1 MAEGH
6 GAVVGVVLLDEHMAV
21 EAAHFRDGEHADAA
35 EGAGGNRQ
43 DLALGH
49 IGPQLAVRGALE
61 AEEGDVAGDDVAL
74 QGALG
79 DLLRQVARHDHLILH
94 GGGAQLLGAG
104 VAAVEAHEG
113 VGEAVIVFA
122 LDVGFVHVPVSYT
135 HLSASASMGQGE
147 RS

>member
-1 MAEGH
+1 M
-6 GAVVGVVLLDEHMAV
+6 VGVVLLDEHMAV

-94 GGGAQLLGAG
+94 CAGRQLASCCISTMESHKGILLR
-104 VAAVEAHEG
+104 
-113 VGEAVIVFA
+113 IIKFA
-122 LDVGFVHVPVSYT
+122 LDIAFVHIIWYGVVDVKKCYCIIT
-135 HLSASASMGQGE
+135 DHCADVLT
-147 RS
+147 